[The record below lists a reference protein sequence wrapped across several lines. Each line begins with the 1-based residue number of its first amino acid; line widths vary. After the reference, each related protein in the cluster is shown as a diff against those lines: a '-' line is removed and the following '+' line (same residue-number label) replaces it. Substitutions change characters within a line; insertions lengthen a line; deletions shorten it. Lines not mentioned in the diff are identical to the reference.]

1 MKNKL
6 VVWLFAVSTMV
17 LSQDVATLVVT
28 GSVHGQ
34 LDPCG
39 WPKKPLGGL
48 SRKYTAINYLR
59 SIGKDPIILDAGDL
73 LFTKPDFNDSIRDSE
88 IYRGMMML
96 EGIERIGCDAI
107 NVGQFELAAGLDVLK
122 ELSSKSSIPFLSA
135 NLLDPISQDL
145 IFNPYTFIDK
155 GGIKFGIIGLTDLI
169 SDTVKN
175 VLSVDYIVAGNNY
188 LNLIEEKVDIKI
200 LLINSDRST
209 YSKLTEIFPSAD
221 LIFTSGSTFMTR
233 PMMDQKEDGPFVF
246 SSGREGRYLN
256 QFDIRLV
263 DGSNKI
269 VNKSYYESKVRYLKK
284 RIDRYANK
292 NPNLSLENIYIDQPE
307 ILENIKI
314 SRNEIKRMK
323 NILLQNI
330 NSISFK
336 NVAMSSEIKDNSE
349 MFEYVKKALENTREL
364 IARN

>member
-1 MKNKL
+1 
-6 VVWLFAVSTMV
+6 
-17 LSQDVATLVVT
+17 
-28 GSVHGQ
+28 
-34 LDPCG
+34 
-39 WPKKPLGGL
+39 
-48 SRKYTAINYLR
+48 
-59 SIGKDPIILDAGDL
+59 
-73 LFTKPDFNDSIRDSE
+73 
-88 IYRGMMML
+88 ML
-96 EGIERIGCDAI
+96 EGVGRIGCDAI
-107 NVGQFELAAGLDVLK
+107 NVGQYELAAGLDVLK
-122 ELSSKSSIPFLSA
+122 ELSSESSIPFLSA

-145 IFNPYTFIDK
+145 IFNPYIYIDK

-256 QFDIRLV
+256 QFDIMLV
-263 DGSNKI
+263 DGSNQI
-269 VNKSYYESKVRYLKK
+269 VNKSYYESKIRYLKK
-284 RIDRYANK
+284 RIDRYAKK
-292 NPNLSLENIYIDQPE
+292 NPDLSIENIYIDQPE
-307 ILENIKI
+307 ILENIKV
-314 SRNEIKRMK
+314 SKNEIKRMK
-323 NILLQNI
+323 NILLQNN

-336 NVAMSSEIKDNSE
+336 NVAMNSKIKDNSD
-349 MFEYVKKALENTREL
+349 MFEFVKKALENTR
-364 IARN
+364 